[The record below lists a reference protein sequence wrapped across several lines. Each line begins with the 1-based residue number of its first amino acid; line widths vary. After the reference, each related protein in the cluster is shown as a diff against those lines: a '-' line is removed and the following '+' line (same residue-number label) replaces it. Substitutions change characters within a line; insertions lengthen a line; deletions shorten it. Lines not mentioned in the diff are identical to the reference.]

1 LTVVGTYSPAQIA
14 EWLVPSRNLFLAV
27 NVLGAACFIYIAA
40 RRFVPLL
47 RAERDS
53 RFDRPLTRLRNVI
66 KFWLGQWKH
75 PRYKFAGTLHI
86 LIFAGFILL
95 AARAF
100 SLLIVGVSEN
110 FVMPG
115 LSGHV
120 YDRLTDYAATVVFL
134 CMIVAAIRR
143 LVFKPARYEVPAK
156 YGKGHRA
163 DAVFLLALIAVLMLA
178 DSVFSASNA
187 AGHLQRG
194 QSTEA
199 LAFLS
204 LPWLFQVSFASLS
217 VRTLWFVNVT
227 AYLVH
232 AVTFYFLLCYRPF
245 GIQFHVETSLFSVYF
260 AKLQRGAVKPVRWG
274 VADEHLE
281 QVKSFGV
288 KKFEDFTWKHML
300 DFYSCADC
308 GRCADN
314 CPANAAGR
322 PLAPRFFTTKARDYA
337 FEHYPGLG
345 RPKESRPL
353 IGSIYSEDEIWS
365 CTTCGACEEE
375 CPLLIEYVDKIVDL
389 RRGMIDDGNVPQS
402 LQKPLK
408 ALESRGNPYGKMEKK
423 RCDWARA
430 ADFQQTSKVM
440 LLDGKNRADTLYF
453 VDSITSYD
461 DRMQS
466 IGRSTA
472 RILSQI
478 GENFAILGAAEKD
491 SGHEVRR
498 IGEEMLF
505 LALRQH
511 NTDAIQASG
520 VRRIITADPHAYNA
534 LKHDYKD
541 IPPVEHISQV
551 ISREVAAGNI
561 QFKPVEN
568 DGNVYVYHDPCYLGR
583 HNQIYDEPRA
593 VLDAIPGLKRVEMK
607 RSRDRSFCCG
617 GGGLMLFYE
626 PKEEQR
632 MGVLRVRMAAEA
644 GANVIVT
651 ACPFCMA
658 NLEDAIKV
666 AGFEGKMS
674 AIDLT
679 ELVDQNILPQNSGQE
694 AETEKLDQQF
704 AEVECGNSSVCTKS
718 T

>member
-1 LTVVGTYSPAQIA
+1 MVGTYSPAQIA
-14 EWLVPSRNLFLAV
+14 DWLVPSRNLFLTV
-27 NVLGAACFIYIAA
+27 HVLGVACFVYIVSK
-40 RRFVPLL
+40 RLVPLL
-47 RAERDS
+47 RAERDF
-53 RFDRPLTRLRNVI
+53 RFDRPFARLGNVI

-100 SLLIVGVSEN
+100 TLLIVGVSEN

-115 LSGHV
+115 LSGRV
-120 YDRLTDYAATVVFL
+120 YDWLTDYAATVVFL

-143 LVFKPARYEVPAK
+143 LVFKPVRYEVPAK

-204 LPWLFQVSFASLS
+204 LPWLIQISFASLS
-217 VRTLWFVNVT
+217 MGTLWSVNVT

-260 AKLQRGAVKPVRWG
+260 AKLERGSVKPVRWG
-274 VADEHLE
+274 VPDERLD
-281 QVKSFGV
+281 QLKSFGV

-308 GRCADN
+308 GRCSDN
-314 CPANAAGR
+314 CPSNAAGR
-322 PLAPRFFTTKARDYA
+322 ALAPRFLTIKAKDYA
-337 FEHYPGLG
+337 FQHYPVLG
-345 RPKESRPL
+345 RHKESLPL
-353 IGSIYSEDEIWS
+353 IGSIYLEDEIWS

-389 RRGMIDDGNVPQS
+389 RRGMIDEGNVPQS

-423 RCDWARA
+423 RSDWTRA
-430 ADFQQTSKVM
+430 PEFLQQCRVNIIE
-440 LLDGKNRADTLYF
+440 GKNRADTLYF

-478 GENFAILGAAEKD
+478 GENFGILGTAEKD

-498 IGEEMLF
+498 FGEEMLF
-505 LALRQH
+505 LALRRH
-511 NTDAIQASG
+511 NTDAIHASG
-520 VRRIITADPHAYNA
+520 IRRIITADPHAYNA

-551 ISREVAAGNI
+551 ICREVAAGKI

-568 DGNVYVYHDPCYLGR
+568 DENVYVYHDPCYLGR

-674 AIDLT
+674 LIDLT
-679 ELVDQNILPQNSGQE
+679 ELVDQHILPHNISQE

-704 AEVECGNSSVCTKS
+704 AEVECGNSSVCTKG